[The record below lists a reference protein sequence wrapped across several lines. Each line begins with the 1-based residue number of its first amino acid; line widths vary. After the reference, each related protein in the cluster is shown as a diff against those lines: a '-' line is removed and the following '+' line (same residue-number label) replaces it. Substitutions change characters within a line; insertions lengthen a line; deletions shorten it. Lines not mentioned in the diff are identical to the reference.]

1 MNKKA
6 IIILSTLGLL
16 AIAHSC
22 LTSNENQQQ
31 TVTPVSMIQTDLS
44 NGFNLLDKNC
54 FSCHSP
60 KGAHDARI
68 APPMV
73 AIKKHYIDEKTSLDA
88 FSEDLIS
95 FVQNPIE
102 ENSKMPGAISKFGV
116 MPKME
121 FSEKELR
128 DITAYIYETKLEE
141 PEWFEQHY
149 QQEQKRYRKGQQQG
163 EFNYL
168 EMGKEMA
175 MQTKSQLGSNLMA
188 AVKERG
194 PEGAVEFCNTRAYP
208 LTDSMAIV
216 LGANIKRVSD
226 QPRNPENSAS
236 EAELN
241 YIRNAKAQLMKGEG
255 VTPLLTDLGKTMV
268 GYYPITTNVMCLK
281 CHGEPK
287 TQINQPTLDVLNA
300 LYPDDKAKGYG
311 ENELRGIWVVE
322 MNKTTP
328 KTKQNVKSKR
338 QRTQ

>member
-6 IIILSTLGLL
+6 IIILSAFGLL

-22 LTSNENQQQ
+22 DTSNENQQQ
-31 TVTPVSMIQTDLS
+31 TEAPVSMIQNDLS

-73 AIKKHYIDEKTSLDA
+73 AIKKHYIDEETSLEA
-88 FSEDLIS
+88 FSADLIA
-95 FVQNPIE
+95 FVQNPTA
-102 ENSKMPGAISKFGV
+102 ENSKMPGAINKFGV

-128 DITAYIYETKLEE
+128 DIAAYIFETELEE
-141 PEWFEQHY
+141 PEWFEEHY
-149 QQEQKRYRKGQQQG
+149 QQERKRYRQGQQQG
-163 EFNYL
+163 EINYL
-168 EMGKEMA
+168 EKGKEMA

-194 PEGAVEFCNTRAYP
+194 PDGAVEFCNTRAYP
-208 LTDSMAIV
+208 ITDSMAV
-216 LGANIKRVSD
+216 ALGAKIKRVSD
-226 QPRNPENSAS
+226 QPRNPSNKAN
-236 EAELN
+236 EAELK
-241 YIRNAKAQLMKGEG
+241 YILNAKAQLAQGE
-255 VTPLLTDLGKTMV
+255 TASPQLTDLGETMV
-268 GYYPITTNVMCLK
+268 GYYPITTNAMCLK
-281 CHGEPK
+281 CHGEPNA
-287 TQINQPTLDVLNA
+287 QVNQATLDVLSA
-300 LYPDDKAKGYG
+300 LYPEDQATGYG

-328 KTKQNVKSKR
+328 
-338 QRTQ
+338 

>member
-6 IIILSTLGLL
+6 AFILSVFALL
-16 AIAHSC
+16 TAAHSC
-22 LTSNENQQQ
+22 DNSTNDLE
-31 TVTPVSMIQTDLS
+31 VKTPMSILDANLS

-68 APPMV
+68 APPMM

-102 ENSKMPGAISKFGV
+102 ENSKMPGAIEKFGV

-121 FSEKELR
+121 FSKKDLR
-128 DITAYIYETKLEE
+128 DIAAYIYETELEE

-163 EFNYL
+163 VINYL
-168 EMGKEMA
+168 EKGKEMT

-188 AVKERG
+188 AIQEKG
-194 PEGAVEFCNTRAYP
+194 SEGAVEFCNTRAYP
-208 LTDSMAIV
+208 LTDSMAV
-216 LGANIKRVSD
+216 ALGAKIKRVSD
-226 QPRNPENSAS
+226 QPRNPENNAN

-241 YIRNAKAQLMKGEG
+241 YIRSAKFQLANAEE
-255 VTPLLTDLGKTMV
+255 VTPQITDLGKTMV
-268 GYYPITTNVMCLK
+268 GYYPITTNAMCLK

-287 TQINQPTLDVLNA
+287 AEINQPTLDVLNA

-322 MNKTTP
+322 MNKTSS
-328 KTKQNVKSKR
+328 KTKQNVKGKR
-338 QRTQ
+338 KRAQ